1 MGMNIK
7 TFFVACGL
15 ITTGVAFAGEC
26 PASLDWDS
34 AQTVAR
40 GIKRMNFKVDQP
52 RLMENYIV
60 RVDLREPGLRIT
72 GSHRAKEWGEPM
84 PDYTNRVMAIDTCR
98 QKTRDFLEEHRRNGT
113 NMVFAVNTSPWVPW
127 TKPFTHK
134 YGAAVDFLVSDGEV
148 VSHTQRRGHML
159 VIFTNNVAVITN
171 HIDDALVPS
180 VAIAH
185 PGHGPSCIMKN
196 GKPTFEGKSDHKPN
210 LAPRTAIGLSADGRW
225 LYALVV
231 DGRQKGYSEG
241 ADMTDLIAVM
251 KAAGA
256 SDAINM
262 DGGGSS
268 TLVFWDKKKKKAVI
282 PNHHDAKRRNYRPV
296 AINLGFYFENSAR

>member
-1 MGMNIK
+1 MNSKI
-7 TFFVACGL
+7 FLVACGL
-15 ITTGVAFAGEC
+15 FATGVALAGEC

-40 GIKRMNFKVDQP
+40 GIKCINFKVDQP

-60 RVDLREPGLRIT
+60 RVDLQEPGLHIT
-72 GSHRAKEWGEPM
+72 GTHRAKEWGEPM
-84 PDYTNRVMAIDTCR
+84 PDYTNMVMAIDTRR
-98 QKTRDFLEEHRRNGT
+98 QKTQDFLEEHRRNGT
-113 NMVFAVNTSPWVPW
+113 NMVFAVNTSAWVPW

-134 YGAAVDFLVSDGEV
+134 YGAAVKFLVSDGEV
-148 VSHTQRRGHML
+148 VSHAQRRDQML

-171 HIDDALVPS
+171 QLDNALVPS

-185 PGHGPSCIMKN
+185 PGHGPSGIMKN
-196 GKPTFEGKSDHKPN
+196 GEPTLVRKKGSKPE
-210 LAPRTAIGLSADGRW
+210 LAPRTALGLSADGRW

-231 DGRQKGYSEG
+231 DGRQKGYSDG
-241 ADMTDLIAVM
+241 ADMEDLIAVM

-268 TLVFWDKKKKKAVI
+268 TLVFWDEEKKSAVI
-282 PNHHDAKRRNYRPV
+282 PNRHDAKRQSYRPV
-296 AINLGFYFENSAR
+296 AINLGFYFEN